1 LYSAFVLSRTTKFSL
16 VSKLTLTLSA
26 PPKREQHFFARIII
40 ALRMKVRNRV
50 SYRSAPMTTKIVKVL
65 VTTVAL
71 GALVFGTDPSLARG
85 HGGGGGGRGGVGGH
99 WGGGAHFS
107 GAHFSG
113 SRMGMSRFSAAHING
128 RNFSR
133 VSRGNFAHFNAAHV
147 HGLGATALGTRA
159 AWNRGGWNHTAW
171 NHWGNNWRGGWNRGC
186 CGGWWFGGP
195 VFWPFFAGDL
205 LAFTFWPWGFY
216 DPFWAYGNQF
226 VWDAMFWPGPQYT
239 YGPYADVYGG
249 YASSGAAR
257 VITVRHAAPGSVTN
271 SAELAQSCGGLAP
284 GVTDLPIDNIQ
295 KSLQLTDDQLKTLNA
310 LKAASSQAS
319 DALKASCSSEL
330 SLTPLG
336 RIDTVQKRL
345 DGMLQAWGTLRT
357 PLDGFYNSLNDEQR
371 QRFAALG
378 PDSSARSNRREPASG
393 DDLAALCNSRAE
405 SFTQLPVQRVEQ
417 VVKPTQQQQEAL
429 EKLKAASTEAANQLQ
444 ASCPAQLPQTPL
456 DRFDAVGK
464 RLDAMAGAIKTVRP
478 ALADFY
484 SSLTDEQK
492 ARFNNLG
499 PPQATAARPG

>member
-1 LYSAFVLSRTTKFSL
+1 
-16 VSKLTLTLSA
+16 
-26 PPKREQHFFARIII
+26 
-40 ALRMKVRNRV
+40 
-50 SYRSAPMTTKIVKVL
+50 MTRKIFKAL
-65 VTTVAL
+65 VTTVSFA
-71 GALVFGTDPSLARG
+71 ALVLGTDPSMAKGGGGGG
-85 HGGGGGGRGGVGGH
+85 HGGGGGGHFAGGGGH
-99 WGGGAHFS
+99 FGGGGARFSGAQFGGARFS

-113 SRMGMSRFSAAHING
+113 ARMGTSRFSAAHISGRNFSSRNFNGRNFSGRNLSG

-133 VSRGNFAHFNAAHV
+133 VSRGNFARVNAAHV
-147 HGLGATALGTRA
+147 GAAALGTRA
-159 AWNRGGWNHTAW
+159 AWNHGAWNQGNWNHAW
-171 NHWGNNWRGGWNRGC
+171 NHWGNNWRGGWNGGC
-186 CGGWWFGGP
+186 CGGWWWGGP

-216 DPFWAYGNQF
+216 DPFWAYGNMF

-239 YGPYADVYGG
+239 YGGPYDDVYGG
-249 YASSGAAR
+249 YAYGGGPAR
-257 VITVRHAAPGSVTN
+257 TRVARRVTPETTGSITD

-284 GVTDLPIDNIQ
+284 GVTDLPIDKIQ
-295 KSLQLTDDQLKTLNA
+295 QSLQLNDDQLKSLNA

-336 RIDTVQKRL
+336 RLDSVQKRL
-345 DGMLQAWGTLRT
+345 DGMVQAWGTLRT

-378 PDSSARSNRREPASG
+378 PASGARSDRRRSASG
-393 DDLAALCNSRAE
+393 DKLAALCNSRAE

-417 VVKPTQQQQEAL
+417 AVKPTQQQQDAL
-429 EKLKAASTEAANQLQ
+429 EKLKTASTEAANQLQ
-444 ASCPAQLPQTPL
+444 ASCPAQSPQTPI

-464 RLDAMAGAIKTVRP
+464 RLNAMAEAIKTVRP

-492 ARFNNLG
+492 ARFNNLKS
-499 PPQATAARPG
+499 PEATSSRPG

>member
-1 LYSAFVLSRTTKFSL
+1 
-16 VSKLTLTLSA
+16 
-26 PPKREQHFFARIII
+26 
-40 ALRMKVRNRV
+40 
-50 SYRSAPMTTKIVKVL
+50 MTRKIVKVL
-65 VTTVAL
+65 VTTVSLA
-71 GALVFGTDPSLARG
+71 ALVLGTDPSMARG
-85 HGGGGGGRGGVGGH
+85 HGGGGGGGRGGGGHFGGGGGH
-99 WGGGAHFS
+99 WGGGGHFSGARFS

-113 SRMGMSRFSAAHING
+113 ARMGGSRFSAAHISGRNFSG

-133 VSRGNFAHFNAAHV
+133 VSRGNFARVNAARA
-147 HGLGATALGTRA
+147 LGAGALGTRA
-159 AWNRGGWNHTAW
+159 AWNHGAWNHGNWNHAW
-171 NHWGNNWRGGWNRGC
+171 NHWGNNWRGGWGGWGC

-216 DPFWAYGNQF
+216 DPFWAYGNMF

-239 YGPYADVYGG
+239 YAPYDDIYGG
-249 YASSGAAR
+249 YAYGGPATRTRVAR
-257 VITVRHAAPGSVTN
+257 RVTPETTGSITD

-284 GVTDLPIDNIQ
+284 GVTDLPIDKIQ
-295 KSLQLTDDQLKTLNA
+295 QSLQLSDDQLKSLNA
-310 LKAASSQAS
+310 LKAASAQAS
-319 DALKASCSSEL
+319 EALKASCSGEL

-336 RIDTVQKRL
+336 RLDTVQKRL
-345 DGMLQAWGTLRT
+345 DGMLQAWDTLRT

-378 PDSSARSNRREPASG
+378 PASGARSDRRRSASG
-393 DDLAALCNSRAE
+393 DNLAALCNSRAE

-417 VVKPTQQQQEAL
+417 AVKPTQQQQDAL
-429 EKLKAASTEAANQLQ
+429 EKLKTASTEAANQLQ
-444 ASCPAQLPQTPL
+444 ASCPAQSPQTPI

-464 RLDAMAGAIKTVRP
+464 RLNAMAGAISTVRP

-492 ARFNNLG
+492 ARFNNLKS
-499 PPQATAARPG
+499 PEPTSSRPG